1 MKKYHG
7 RLAGETSVTQVVQRP
22 HFRINPHDRRFPIV
36 WRNRNSVSSTLHS
49 PAWVEPGLGPCVGI
63 GAKLP
68 SGIMIELVRGDL
80 GGPLYALYVD
90 GDVDLRE
97 AMSEFL
103 NVTGLDP
110 TAVRWRSPYA

>member
-1 MKKYHG
+1 
-7 RLAGETSVTQVVQRP
+7 
-22 HFRINPHDRRFPIV
+22 
-36 WRNRNSVSSTLHS
+36 
-49 PAWVEPGLGPCVGI
+49 
-63 GAKLP
+63 
-68 SGIMIELVRGDL
+68 MIELVRGDL